1 MHACVTYIIL
11 ILYNIKK
18 EKRKKKKGY
27 LYLNWKNG
35 YRILKFCEFNES
47 NNDVGLIA

>member
-1 MHACVTYIIL
+1 MCY
-11 ILYNIKK
+11 LYNINIVQYKK
-18 EKRKKKKGY
+18 IKKKKKKGY

-35 YRILKFCEFNES
+35 YRILKFCEYNES